1 MDLDIIIQQLTAR
14 FAGFFEVCE
23 HFSVFES
30 HILNDLE
37 LTQKVVKLQKKYAL
51 APYFLRNF

>member
-1 MDLDIIIQQLTAR
+1 VDIVIQQLTAR
-14 FAGFFEVCE
+14 FEGFFEVCE

-37 LTQKVVKLQKKYAL
+37 RTQKVVELQKKYAL